1 MLIVVGI
8 GELSPYILPVF
19 QEEEEWPKKKNKKD
33 WGGEG
38 EVGGVSGWGGK
49 YRFTEKVKGEDTT
62 QYNIL
67 KRGFPKEIVKKYSWE
82 D

>member
-19 QEEEEWPKKKNKKD
+19 QEEEEEEWPNDKKEK
-33 WGGEG
+33 GAEGAVGE
-38 EVGGVSGWGGK
+38 VSGWEGK
-49 YRFTEKVKGEDTT
+49 YTGKAKAEDPI